1 MFFLWEKKQEG
12 LLYLFLEINGCEML
26 QQAELLLGKGV
37 LFTFGAC
44 QLGGEFGCGRSHT
57 FCIASRTHSLAG
69 ASGSSLQS
77 QSGLLDRKNCY
88 FSCGQCGLLSSRGTT
103 VCSLRLDSLVF
114 AAEPN
119 GSAREKAL
127 PSGVWMR
134 LSVKAKRDST
144 SWSSSERPFSALGHS
159 HSECGCSLTG
169 DCLPLQLEQ
178 NQIFGRLGVEMSWE
192 KRK

>member
-1 MFFLWEKKQEG
+1 MRCC
-12 LLYLFLEINGCEML
+12 NRP
-26 QQAELLLGKGV
+26 ELLLGQGV

-44 QLGGEFGCGRSHT
+44 QLGGEFGYRRSHT
-57 FCIASRTHSLAG
+57 FFALLQPNTQPCWSIRFQPAEPEWAAGQKELLLFMRTVWASVQQG
-69 ASGSSLQS
+69 
-77 QSGLLDRKNCY
+77 N
-88 FSCGQCGLLSSRGTT
+88 T

-127 PSGVWMR
+127 PSGVW
-134 LSVKAKRDST
+134 KALVRQGQRDST

-192 KRK
+192 KRRK